1 MCWKSN
7 WHAPWTL
14 ALGND
19 TRFLRS
25 TAPRGCPHSV
35 LCQHTGTSMPV
46 SEGRSCS
53 PSRCVLTPWQRQKF
67 KGSSSLTVRLA
78 LLKESNCQ
86 PLVPW
91 GPCLCFLEVS
101 SLIDSKGSCQCLGSK
116 VPWHFHRNHT
126 EPQNAAT
133 TPPSKTEHLPNWSVP
148 SASWGLGRKES
159 YYSVPP
165 GKWKVHN
172 SRVSNFLGT
181 NRPRKINH
189 SHKNISYILTYIL

>member
-1 MCWKSN
+1 MRWKSN
-7 WHAPWTL
+7 WHVPCTL

-35 LCQHTGTSMPV
+35 LCQHTGTGMPV
-46 SEGRSCS
+46 SEGQSCS
-53 PSRCVLTPWQRQKF
+53 PSRCVLRPWQRQKF

-91 GPCLCFLEVS
+91 GPCLRFVEMS
-101 SLIDSKGSCQCLGSK
+101 SLIDPKGSCQCMGSK
-116 VPWHFHRNHT
+116 VPCHFHRNHT

-133 TPPSKTEHLPNWSVP
+133 TPDPDTSLTEVSH

-159 YYSVPP
+159 YYGVAP

-172 SRVSNFLGT
+172 LKVSNFLGT
-181 NRPRKINH
+181 NLPRKSIVPT
-189 SHKNISYILTYIL
+189 KIFPTL

>member
-7 WHAPWTL
+7 WHAPCTL

-67 KGSSSLTVRLA
+67 KGSSSLTV

-91 GPCLCFLEVS
+91 GPCLCYLAVS

-116 VPWHFHRNHT
+116 VPWHFHRNHI
-126 EPQNAAT
+126 EPQKAAT
-133 TPPSKTEHLPNWSVP
+133 TPHPDTSQTEVSHQLAAAWE
-148 SASWGLGRKES
+148 GRRVITVYLQGS
-159 YYSVPP
+159 
-165 GKWKVHN
+165 GKCTIRR
-172 SRVSNFLGT
+172 S
-181 NRPRKINH
+181 
-189 SHKNISYILTYIL
+189 LTF